1 LSYIELN
8 FNIMKNGVY
17 RLNQEATLKNGLVFK
32 KGQEFEIVNGVL
44 YMGGFPIDTR
54 VQQTILSWMEVNQ
67 NLFKNDTRG
76 W

>member
-1 LSYIELN
+1 
-8 FNIMKNGVY
+8 MKNGVY
-17 RLNQEATLKNGLVFK
+17 RLNQDATLKNGLVFK

-54 VQQTILSWMEVNQ
+54 IQQTILSWMEANQ